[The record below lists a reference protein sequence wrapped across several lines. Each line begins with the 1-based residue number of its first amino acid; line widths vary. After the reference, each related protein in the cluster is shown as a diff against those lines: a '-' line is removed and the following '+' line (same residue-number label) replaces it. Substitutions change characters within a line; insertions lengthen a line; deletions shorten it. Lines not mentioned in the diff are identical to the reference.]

1 MKQVPARA
9 QADVVTDPL
18 PLLTGMLFFVPIVLV
33 GNEVGAALR
42 YPEIGS
48 AVLFPPYAVLTA
60 ALVASARRHWGWY
73 ILVAAIAHA
82 ATSLPQWPLA
92 WVLLA
97 DIANIGRALVAATL
111 LRSLLG
117 SPPRLDGVRAL
128 NQFFVSAVLVAP
140 AVGATIGA
148 LNYLW
153 LGASPSYWR
162 PWAAWFL
169 SNALTGLTMLPG
181 LLVGTRLLAR
191 WRRVHID
198 PLRVVEAMVLA
209 LALAVIC
216 TGAFLLRAPKPGMLT
231 WLLYAPLPVLMWA
244 AMRFGHGGA
253 SVALTAVAG
262 AAIWAADQGTGPFSS
277 QSTDDNVLS
286 LQLFVLVTALP
297 VLCLAAIGGARR
309 GAVQLYRALLASL
322 QDHVAILDARGIV
335 LEVNDS
341 WRRFAEMEHVCPLD
355 RVRAGDDYL
364 EACREAILSLQHLG
378 RSDDTKVAPALAGA
392 LRVLTGA
399 CRRVEVEY
407 EQGDDA
413 MREWYMLRM
422 EALERPDGGLVV
434 TRANVSARHRAQIEI
449 EERRREVTY
458 LARLSVL
465 GQLSGALAHELRQPL
480 SSILANAEAAQRLL
494 ERQPLDVGELS
505 EILRDI
511 ATDDQRAA
519 QVIASLRSLLKRGA
533 AHVRPVDTESLLRGV
548 LALARAELLTRRV
561 NFVAEVAPVLPP
573 LLADA
578 VQIQQV
584 LLNLILNGCEAMS
597 NMPVADRRLML
608 AAATTL
614 TGNVRFSIRD
624 AGAGIP
630 PALLERLFDPFVTT
644 KPEGLG
650 LGLSIARTIVAAH
663 GGRIWAE
670 NNAGGGATIHCE
682 LVSVPANDAAPTL
695 ASKPTARALADVASS

>member
-1 MKQVPARA
+1 
-9 QADVVTDPL
+9 L
-18 PLLTGMLFFVPIVLV
+18 
-33 GNEVGAALR
+33 
-42 YPEIGS
+42 
-48 AVLFPPYAVLTA
+48 
-60 ALVASARRHWGWY
+60 
-73 ILVAAIAHA
+73 
-82 ATSLPQWPLA
+82 
-92 WVLLA
+92 
-97 DIANIGRALVAATL
+97 
-111 LRSLLG
+111 
-117 SPPRLDGVRAL
+117 
-128 NQFFVSAVLVAP
+128 VSAVLVAP

-148 LNYLW
+148 ANLVW

-169 SNALTGLTMLPG
+169 SNALTGLTILPG
-181 LLVGTRLLAR
+181 LLVATRLPAR
-191 WRRVHID
+191 WRHIRID
-198 PLRVVEAMVLA
+198 PFRLAEAMALT
-209 LALAVIC
+209 LALAVTC
-216 TGAFLLRAPKPGMLT
+216 TGAFLLRMPSLGMLT
-231 WLLYAPLPVLMWA
+231 WLLFAPVPLLMWA
-244 AMRFGHGGA
+244 ARRFGHGGA
-253 SVALTAVAG
+253 SLALTAVAG

-277 QSTDDNVLS
+277 RSTDDNVLS
-286 LQLFVLVTALP
+286 LQLFMLITALP
-297 VLCLAAIGGARR
+297 VLCIAAIGGAGRA
-309 GAVQLYRALLASL
+309 AVQLYRALLASL

-341 WRRFAEMEHVCPLD
+341 WRRFAEGEHVCPLD

-364 EACREAILSLQHLG
+364 AACREALLSLQHLG

-392 LRVLTGA
+392 ESVLSGA
-399 CRRVEVEY
+399 CRCVEVEY

-413 MREWYMLRM
+413 TREWYTIRM
-422 EALERPDGGLVV
+422 EALERPDGGVVV
-434 TRANVSARHRAQIEI
+434 TRANVSARHRAQIEL

-480 SSILANAEAAQRLL
+480 SSILANAEAGQRLL

-519 QVIASLRSLLKRGA
+519 QVIASLRSLLKRGT
-533 AHVRPVDTESLLRGV
+533 AHVRPVDTESLLRDV

-561 NFVAEVAPVLPP
+561 TVIADVAPDLPP

-584 LLNLILNGCEAMS
+584 LLNLILNACEAMS
-597 NMPVADRRLML
+597 NLPVADRKLLL
-608 AAATTL
+608 AAATTV
-614 TGNVRFSIRD
+614 TGNVRLSIRD
-624 AGAGIP
+624 RGSGIP
-630 PALLERLFDPFVTT
+630 PALIERLFDPFVTT

-670 NNAGGGATIHCE
+670 NNAGGGATIYCE
-682 LVSVPANDAAPTL
+682 FVSVPANDAAPTL
-695 ASKPTARALADVASS
+695 APTSKPMSRTFADVSSS

>member
-1 MKQVPARA
+1 
-9 QADVVTDPL
+9 
-18 PLLTGMLFFVPIVLV
+18 MLFFVPIVLV
-33 GNEVGAALR
+33 GNEVGVALR
-42 YPEIGS
+42 FPELGS
-48 AVLFPPYAVLTA
+48 AVLFPPYAVLAA

-82 ATSLPQWPLA
+82 LASLPHWSLV

-97 DIANIGRALVAATL
+97 DVANVARALVAATM
-111 LRSLLG
+111 LRWLLG
-117 SPPRLDGVRAL
+117 NPPQLGGVRAL
-128 NQFFVSAVLVAP
+128 NRFFVSAVLVAP

-148 LNYLW
+148 ANYVW
-153 LGASPSYWR
+153 LGASPAYWR
-162 PWAAWFL
+162 PWAAWFS
-169 SNALTGLTMLPG
+169 SNALTALTMLPG
-181 LLVGTRLLAR
+181 LLVATSLVAR
-191 WRRVHID
+191 WRRVRID

-209 LALAVIC
+209 LSLAVTC
-216 TGAFLLRAPKPGMLT
+216 TGAFFLLAPRPGVVT
-231 WLLYAPLPVLMWA
+231 WLLYAPVPVLVWA
-244 AMRFGHGGA
+244 AMRFGQGGA

-262 AAIWAADQGTGPFSS
+262 AAIWAADHGTGPFSS
-277 QSTDDNVLS
+277 RSTDDNVLS
-286 LQLFVLVTALP
+286 LQLFLLITALP
-297 VLCLAAIGGARR
+297 VLCIAVIGGARR

-322 QDHVAILDARGIV
+322 QDHVALLDARGIV

-341 WRRFAEMEHVCPLD
+341 WRRFAESDHVCPLD

-364 EACREAILSLQHLG
+364 AACREAILQLQHLG

-392 LRVLTGA
+392 EAVLSGV
-399 CRRVEVEY
+399 CRRCDVEY

-413 MREWYMLRM
+413 AREWYTIRM
-422 EALERPDGGLVV
+422 EALERPDGGIVV

-480 SSILANAEAAQRLL
+480 SSILANAEAGQRLL
-494 ERQPLDVGELS
+494 QRQPLDIGELS

-511 ATDDQRAA
+511 ATEDQRAA
-519 QVIASLRSLLKRGA
+519 QVIAGLRSLLKRGT
-533 AHVRPVDTESLLRGV
+533 AHVRPVDPESLLRAV
-548 LALARAELLTRRV
+548 LALARAELVARRV
-561 NFVAEVAPVLPP
+561 IVTADVQPGLPQ

-578 VQIQQV
+578 VQVQQV
-584 LLNLILNGCEAMS
+584 LLNLLLNACEAMS
-597 NMPVADRRLML
+597 NMPVADRKLL
-608 AAATTL
+608 VTAAATI
-614 TGNVRFSIRD
+614 GGDVRFSIRD

-630 PALLERLFDPFVTT
+630 PALVERLFDPFVTT

-682 LVSVPANDAAPTL
+682 LLSVPTNAALTSTTTAFADAST
-695 ASKPTARALADVASS
+695 T

>member
-1 MKQVPARA
+1 MNQKRA
-9 QADVVTDPL
+9 HTQAEAAAGSL
-18 PLLTGMLFFVPIVLV
+18 PLVTGMLFFVPIVLL
-33 GNEVGAALR
+33 GNEVGTVLR
-42 YPEIGS
+42 YPELGS

-73 ILVAAIAHA
+73 IIVAAIAHA
-82 ATSLPQWPLA
+82 VASLPHWSLA

-97 DIANIGRALVAATL
+97 DVANIARALVAAIM
-111 LRSLLG
+111 LRQLLG

-140 AVGATIGA
+140 AVGASIGA
-148 LNYLW
+148 ANVAW
-153 LGASPSYWR
+153 LDASSTYWR
-162 PWAAWFL
+162 TWAAWFS
-169 SNALTGLTMLPG
+169 SNALTGLIMLPG
-181 LLVGTRLLAR
+181 LLVATRLFTP
-191 WRRVHID
+191 WRHTRIE
-198 PLRVVEAMVLA
+198 PLRLVEAIALTLA
-209 LALAVIC
+209 LAGTC
-216 TGAFLLRAPKPGMLT
+216 TGAFLLRVPSSGVLT
-231 WLLYAPLPVLMWA
+231 WLLYAPLPLLMWA
-244 AMRFGHGGA
+244 AMRFGQGGA
-253 SVALTAVAG
+253 SLALTAVAG

-277 QSTDDNVLS
+277 RSTDDNVLA
-286 LQLFVLVTALP
+286 LQLFMLLTAVP
-297 VLCLAAIGGARR
+297 VLCIAAIGGARR
-309 GAVQLYRALLASL
+309 GAVELYRALLASL

-341 WRRFAEMEHVCPLD
+341 WRRFAGGEHDCPLD

-364 EACREAILSLQHLG
+364 AACREALVLLQHLG
-378 RSDDTKVAPALAGA
+378 RTDDTKVAPALAGA
-392 LRVLTGA
+392 ESVLSGA
-399 CRRVEVEY
+399 CRRCEVEY

-413 MREWYMLRM
+413 TREWYTIRM
-422 EALERPDGGLVV
+422 EALERPDGGVVV
-434 TRANVSARHRAQIEI
+434 TRSNVSARHRAQIEI

-480 SSILANAEAAQRLL
+480 SSILANAEAGQRLL
-494 ERQPLDVGELS
+494 QRQPLDIGELS

-519 QVIASLRSLLKRGA
+519 QVIAGLRSLLKRGM
-533 AHVRPVDTESLLRGV
+533 AHVRPVDAESLLLGV

-561 NFVAEVAPVLPP
+561 TVTTDVQPGLPK

-578 VQIQQV
+578 VQVQQV
-584 LLNLILNGCEAMS
+584 LLNLILNACEAMS
-597 NMPVADRRLML
+597 DVPIADRKLL
-608 AAATTL
+608 VTAATTDA
-614 TGNVRFSIRD
+614 GDVRFSIRD

-630 PALLERLFDPFVTT
+630 PALIERLFDPFVTT

-670 NNAGGGATIHCE
+670 NNASGGATIHCE
-682 LVSVPANDAAPTL
+682 LVSVPTNAAPTPMTRAFAD
-695 ASKPTARALADVASS
+695 ASAS